1 MQRWKVFLAHAAATQ
16 ESRPPETR
24 TIALGASGP
33 GTERLVIEEL
43 QCGSYP
49 QIGKTKRDWGNG
61 PTVPHRHS
69 GSHAEFLCALEQSGA
84 LRIPPLHVRGAPR
97 LDLGTR
103 VVLLPLLE
111 ELLLVLL
118 PVLSLLGLPGFP
130 LLGREVRELLPL
142 PRLLP
147 LALLVDLR
155 QALANRVLVKL
166 GDLVAN
172 LFHQAHDTLRCYA
185 ACAAKRELQNRRTLK
200 YKNNY
205 SSANFEN
212 QLGGLGPDLLVGV
225 SDIGGLLRGHDGFA
239 QPTDVRVFQLHRE
252 PFTEPEASPQRCH
265 RERHPVQPQRL
276 PRPDGFNGTDVRDR
290 APVVGE
296 TAHVPVERI
305 QQGIDA
311 RVRGSHHL
319 NDASTK
325 AECPLEERL
334 GLMEVEHRDRF
345 QTSQRPLK
353 RLRLVGRSEHEY
365 VVVLRFAPHEPV
377 ADRAARDDHLPDMA
391 QASVELSEHLVHH
404 TASKRAAHSASNRS
418 PYAALAAAL
427 EVSHAVSYSAAVSAS
442 FAVPYARALA
452 ASYAAAHATYHTASL
467 AASVAAS
474 LAVSQAA

>member
-69 GSHAEFLCALEQSGA
+69 GSDAEFLCALEQSGA
-84 LRIPPLHVRGAPR
+84 LRVPPLHVRGAPR

-142 PRLLP
+142 PGLLP

-166 GDLVAN
+166 GDLVAD

-212 QLGGLGPDLLVGV
+212 QLGGLGPDLLCQVEPAHRRRSGFSSGRQASEDSLV
-225 SDIGGLLRGHDGFA
+225 VTTASHSLRMSAYSSRIENRSLNLKPRRSVDTGNVTLCSLSG
-239 QPTDVRVFQLHRE
+239 
-252 PFTEPEASPQRCH
+252 SPGRM
-265 RERHPVQPQRL
+265 
-276 PRPDGFNGTDVRDR
+276 D
-290 APVVGE
+290 
-296 TAHVPVERI
+296 
-305 QQGIDA
+305 
-311 RVRGSHHL
+311 
-319 NDASTK
+319 ST
-325 AECPLEERL
+325 
-334 GLMEVEHRDRF
+334 G
-345 QTSQRPLK
+345 QTSVTL
-353 RLRLVGRSEHEY
+353 
-365 VVVLRFAPHEPV
+365 
-377 ADRAARDDHLPDMA
+377 LP
-391 QASVELSEHLVHH
+391 S
-404 TASKRAAHSASNRS
+404 
-418 PYAALAAAL
+418 
-427 EVSHAVSYSAAVSAS
+427 
-442 FAVPYARALA
+442 
-452 ASYAAAHATYHTASL
+452 
-467 AASVAAS
+467 
-474 LAVSQAA
+474 